1 MMVSGL
7 QNISRIPGEFAYI
20 QPSGRTDPVEPVEAI
35 SGRHKGLRS
44 IYPEE
49 ALDAIVD
56 YSLNYTGEQV
66 PPYQIRNIGQIMN
79 DAVNPA
85 ITKMLDGTVDA
96 QAAMDEAVE
105 NAAPLMQG
113 RW

>member
-49 ALDAIVD
+49 ALDL
-56 YSLNYTGEQV
+56 YSPSGL
-66 PPYQIRNIGQIMN
+66 RNKIKALASGQIF
-79 DAVNPA
+79 DRLA
-85 ITKMLDGTVDA
+85 
-96 QAAMDEAVE
+96 
-105 NAAPLMQG
+105 
-113 RW
+113 